1 MFDILISINPEHVS
15 NILNGSKRFEFRKI
29 QCKKNV
35 GKMVIYSTSPVMKV
49 VAEAEIKDVL
59 TDDPETVWEKTCDYA
74 GISKEFFNRYYEG
87 RDTAVA
93 FELGDVREFDE
104 PRELSQYGISNPP
117 QSFIYLD

>member
-1 MFDILISINPEHVS
+1 MCDILISINPEHVS

-35 GKMVIYSTSPVMKV
+35 DKMVIYSTSPVMKV

-59 TDDPETVWEKTCDYA
+59 TDDPETVWEKTSEYA
-74 GISKEFFNRYYEG
+74 GISREFFDRYYEG
-87 RDTAVA
+87 RNTAVA

-117 QSFIYLD
+117 QSFIYL

>member
-1 MFDILISINPEHVS
+1 MCDILISINPEHVS

-35 GKMVIYSTSPVMKV
+35 DKMVIYSTSPVMKV
-49 VAEAEIKDVL
+49 VAEVEIKDVL
-59 TDDPETVWEKTCDYA
+59 TDDPETVWEKTSEYA
-74 GISKEFFNRYYEG
+74 GLSKEFFNRYYEG
-87 RDTAVA
+87 RNTAVA

-117 QSFIYLD
+117 QSFIYL

>member
-1 MFDILISINPEHVS
+1 MCDILISINPEHVS

-35 GKMVIYSTSPVMKV
+35 DKMVIYSTSPVMKV
-49 VAEAEIKDVL
+49 VAEAEIRGIIE
-59 TDDPETVWEKTCDYA
+59 DDPESVWQRTEDGA
-74 GISKEFFNRYYEG
+74 GISREFFDRYYEG
-87 RDTAVA
+87 RETAVA

-117 QSFIYLD
+117 QSFIYL

>member
-1 MFDILISINPEHVS
+1 MCDILISINPEHVS

-35 GKMVIYSTSPVMKV
+35 DKMVIYSTSPVMKV
-49 VAEAEIKDVL
+49 VAEAEIRGIIE
-59 TDDPETVWEKTCDYA
+59 DDPESVWQRTEDGA
-74 GISKEFFNRYYEG
+74 GISREFFDRYYEG

-117 QSFIYLD
+117 QSFIYL

>member
-1 MFDILISINPEHVS
+1 MCDILISINPEHVS

-49 VAEAEIKDVL
+49 VAEAEIRGIIE
-59 TDDPETVWEKTCDYA
+59 DDPESVWQRTEDGA
-74 GISKEFFNRYYEG
+74 GISREFFDRYYEG
-87 RDTAVA
+87 RETAVA

-117 QSFIYLD
+117 QSFIYL